1 MGTLNKDLTAFKR
14 KEYSPIL
21 TFRKLRHH
29 FRISIF
35 EVCPS
40 SHIQACFL
48 DSPGVLP
55 SLRPE
60 VHDSH
65 TSPANTKQA
74 PPSTLHSNH
83 LGSHHPTLMSL
94 MPKTGSLDLT
104 ISSSR
109 FVHPNVYQVFPISPN
124 SQLFPLKNC
133 SFSCIPHFDEE
144 YQASEQPLAGPVFP
158 PWSSPLVS
166 PPSPAVLN
174 FSYHGSLLFLCCHL
188 PTVLFVHRALSKN
201 SPNKKTQV
209 DLHMFQT
216 TVRCSNDKVN
226 FLPSPPYPQVDS

>member
-21 TFRKLRHH
+21 TSFRKLRHH

-55 SLRPE
+55 SLHPE

-109 FVHPNVYQVFPISPN
+109 FVHPNALSGISHILN
-124 SQLFPLKNC
+124 SQLFPFKNC

-158 PWSSPLVS
+158 TLELSLFVS

-174 FSYHGSLLFLCCHL
+174 FSYHGSLPFFLL
-188 PTVLFVHRALSKN
+188 PLTHRSSLSIVPK
-201 SPNKKTQV
+201 
-209 DLHMFQT
+209 
-216 TVRCSNDKVN
+216 
-226 FLPSPPYPQVDS
+226 